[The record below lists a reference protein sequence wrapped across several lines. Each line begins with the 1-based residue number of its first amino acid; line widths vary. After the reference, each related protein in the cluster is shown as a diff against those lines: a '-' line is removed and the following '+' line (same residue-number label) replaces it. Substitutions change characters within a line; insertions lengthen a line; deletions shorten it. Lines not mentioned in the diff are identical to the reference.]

1 MDKNEDKR
9 QQLISEMFR
18 ADRLKNG
25 GSDMTPWRRLSA
37 HLSPL
42 IGESGF
48 AALYGRAGRL
58 IHARF
63 PWFVLEQSSQS
74 ADSLFDHLERQ
85 LASVDANL
93 AAETNMALLDTF
105 TKLLSGLIGDALTI
119 RLLNSAWSDEYH
131 QGNAKEQK

>member
-1 MDKNEDKR
+1 MDKNDNKR
-9 QQLISEMFR
+9 QQLISGMLG
-18 ADRLKNG
+18 ADCLNKG
-25 GSDMTPWRRLSA
+25 ADVGPWRRLAA

-48 AALYGRAGRL
+48 AALYGRAARL
-58 IHARF
+58 VQTRF
-63 PWFVLEQSSQS
+63 PWFVLEQSSPS
-74 ADSLFDHLERQ
+74 ADSLFDHLDRQ
-85 LASVDANL
+85 LSSVDATL

-119 RLLNSAWSDEYH
+119 RLLNSAWSDESH